1 VLGRTG
7 EESEPAWP
15 EPNRAAEGAPNAVF
29 VVARS
34 TNPKSRPM
42 TTDPVTPRRR
52 DSAGAKCIEMPMR
65 TTNTALVIVM
75 AVRRRIRET
84 ERWR

>member
-1 VLGRTG
+1 
-7 EESEPAWP
+7 
-15 EPNRAAEGAPNAVF
+15 
-29 VVARS
+29 
-34 TNPKSRPM
+34 M